1 MVTSPS
7 DRARRVLPL
16 IYAVTL
22 TGILSN
28 SLLAPAIP
36 DILDHFDKPDSAAGL
51 LVAVGSMP
59 GIVVAPLI
67 GLLAD
72 RLGRRAVL
80 VPCMFVFGAFGLVAA
95 TAQTFD
101 VLLLARLAMGF
112 GSAGMIN
119 LSVVLIGDFFPE
131 PLART
136 KAIGRNSAILTA
148 GLAII
153 PLTSGLVTDLA
164 GWRWALAIYG
174 LSLGTGLGAW
184 LLLDR
189 SRPRTVGTV
198 REQLGGAGVAVRN
211 PMIVTTLVVGV
222 MLFALV
228 FGVFLT
234 VLPNHLESQFD
245 LSAGWRGAVI
255 ALPAVPSTIMA
266 FNLGRLKLRFG
277 RAATVLACA
286 AGWAVAFSVIA
297 AAPTLGVLM
306 MGTVLYG
313 MGEGGLIPILQ
324 DTAIGEAPAEHRG
337 AVVAVWVS
345 SARLGQ
351 TIGPLAAG
359 LILASASTTAALWV
373 GAGVAAAMAIGIV
386 FSPLAR
392 RESPSTDGPVEAAA
406 A

>member
-1 MVTSPS
+1 M
-7 DRARRVLPL
+7 PL
-16 IYAVTL
+16 VYAVTL

-36 DILDHFDKPDSAAGL
+36 DILEHFDKPDSAAGL
-51 LVAVGSMP
+51 LVAVGSIP

-67 GLLAD
+67 GIMAD

-80 VPCMFVFGAFGLVAA
+80 VPCLVIFGVFGLVAA
-95 TAQTFD
+95 TAQTFAI
-101 VLLLARLAMGF
+101 LILARLAMGF

-119 LSVVLIGDFFPE
+119 LSVVLIGDHFPNPVE
-131 PLART
+131 RT
-136 KAIGRNSAILTA
+136 RVIGRNSAMLTL

-164 GWRWALAIYG
+164 GWRWALAIYS
-174 LSLGTGLGAW
+174 LSLASGLAAF
-184 LLLDR
+184 LMLDG
-189 SRPRTVGTV
+189 SRPSAVGSV
-198 REQLGGAGVAVRN
+198 RQQLGGATIALRN
-211 PMIVTTLVVGV
+211 PVIITTLVTGV
-222 MLFALV
+222 VMFALV

-234 VLPNHLESQFD
+234 VLPSHLENEFG

-255 ALPAVPSTIMA
+255 AVPAVPSTLMA
-266 FNLGRLKLRFG
+266 FNLGRLKSRFG
-277 RAATVLACA
+277 RAATILACA
-286 AGWAVAFSVIA
+286 TGWAIAFTVIA
-297 AAPTLGVLM
+297 SAPVLGILLF
-306 MGTVLYG
+306 GTVLYG
-313 MGEGGLIPILQ
+313 LGEGGLIPILQ
-324 DTAIGEAPAEHRG
+324 DAAVGEAPSEHRG

-359 LILASASTTAALWV
+359 LILAGASTTAALWV
-373 GAGVAAAMAIGIV
+373 GAAVAATLAVGLA

-392 RESPSTDGPVEAAA
+392 RDVTQPGGSPGAAA